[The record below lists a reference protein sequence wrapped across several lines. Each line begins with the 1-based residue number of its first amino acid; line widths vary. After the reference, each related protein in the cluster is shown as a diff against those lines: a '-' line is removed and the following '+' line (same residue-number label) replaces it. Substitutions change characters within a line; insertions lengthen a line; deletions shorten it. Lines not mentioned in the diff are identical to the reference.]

1 MALIERKLGDGRNL
15 TVEFHELPG
24 YVVAKADG
32 KVVIGKGVIGFLAK
46 VQTVNGKTFTHSIG
60 ESANCKIGVGL
71 TAEEARSILG
81 KLEVRRQEAVAK
93 AMKNATALEK
103 GWEFEERSDRDAAR

>member
-15 TVEFHELPG
+15 TVDLHELPG

-32 KVVIGKGVIGFLAK
+32 KVVIGKGVIGFLPET
-46 VQTVNGKTFTHSIG
+46 QTVNGKTFTHCIG
-60 ESANCKIGVGL
+60 ESALCKVGVGL

-81 KLEVRRQEAVAK
+81 QLEARREAAVAEAK
-93 AMKNATALEK
+93 KNATALEK

>member
-15 TVEFHELPG
+15 TVDLHKLPG

-32 KVVIGKGVIGFLAK
+32 KVVIGKGVIGFLPET
-46 VQTVNGKTFTHSIG
+46 QTVNGKTFTHCIG
-60 ESANCKIGVGL
+60 ESAECKVGVGL

-81 KLEVRRQEAVAK
+81 QLEARREAAVAE
-93 AMKNATALEK
+93 AMKNKTALER
-103 GWEFEERSDRDAAR
+103 GWEFEERSDRDATR